1 MSTCGQTSKPVTVL
15 VNGDTKVEPT
25 ETSSVN
31 LSGPSGASIADNQR
45 QGTIVN
51 DDAAALPS
59 LSMNLVSHADGYA
72 GMTAF
77 TFPAAPEPCR

>member
-1 MSTCGQTSKPVTVL
+1 VTVL

-25 ETSSVN
+25 ETFSVN
-31 LSGPSGASIADNQR
+31 LSAASGASIADNQR
-45 QGTIVN
+45 QGTIVD

-59 LSMNLVSHADGYA
+59 LSMNLVAHADGHA